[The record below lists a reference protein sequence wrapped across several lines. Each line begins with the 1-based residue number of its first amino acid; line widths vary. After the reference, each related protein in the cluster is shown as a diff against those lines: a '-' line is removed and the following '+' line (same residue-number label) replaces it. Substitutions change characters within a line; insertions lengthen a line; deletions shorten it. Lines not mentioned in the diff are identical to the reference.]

1 MTLKDRAREAG
12 GSAATLAE
20 IIGDLPV
27 DRVSRV
33 AGLARGTLR
42 YQLRAAR
49 ADGPRPSTLDAV
61 RGAVRR
67 LSREL
72 TREYER

>member
-1 MTLKDRAREAG
+1 MTLKDRARQAG

-27 DRVSRV
+27 DRVSQV

-49 ADGPRPSTLDAV
+49 EDGPRRSTLDAV
-61 RGAVRR
+61 KGAVRR
-67 LSREL
+67 LTNEKARED
-72 TREYER
+72 ER

>member
-49 ADGPRPSTLDAV
+49 ADGPHRSTLLAV
-61 RGAVRR
+61 QGAV
-67 LSREL
+67 
-72 TREYER
+72 ERIIKKEQTK